1 MGWFCIG
8 ILILYGYMIYRRYY
22 SLATFGIVTL
32 LIALTSH
39 VMSTCRFTVGA
50 YVAFIGMYDLLT
62 NMTGKLKYLKWIIL
76 VFFAI
81 AEIWLLFLWYNSDC
95 WLM

>member
-1 MGWFCIG
+1 M
-8 ILILYGYMIYRRYY
+8 
-22 SLATFGIVTL
+22 
-32 LIALTSH
+32 
-39 VMSTCRFTVGA
+39 GA